1 MGRITVWIVISGLRR
16 ILKRP
21 SVPQSFQQFTAVSVF
36 RKGFG
41 RIVNGLRRIRGRGFW
56 VGLLP
61 EASGDWKRVDLEV
74 FPPCH
79 LVAGL
84 MQLAVMTSTERNG
97 ELVTDFKADGSG
109 LGEPQVMRVAR
120 LAAADET
127 GL

>member
-1 MGRITVWIVISGLRR
+1 MGRITVWVVISSLRC

-21 SVPQSFQQFTAVSVF
+21 PVPQSCQQFTAVSVF

-74 FPPCH
+74 LPPAH
-79 LVAGL
+79 LIAGL
-84 MQLAVMTSTERNG
+84 MQLAVMAAAERNG

-109 LGEPQVMRVAR
+109 LGKP
-120 LAAADET
+120 
-127 GL
+127 